1 MFKGTLTAFIGGWL
15 IWFWIDK
22 NPAMLGPVPMPADS
36 DFVHN
41 FQVAIDLI
49 KQARFKAAFVYIWK
63 AHFIV
68 LSLAFGLVIGMGL
81 NAVARTL
88 SRNRLIKLY
97 LPEKKKQHRQE

>member
-1 MFKGTLTAFIGGWL
+1 MIRGALVAFVCGWV

-22 NPAMLGPVPMPADS
+22 NPAALGPLPWPADS
-36 DFVHN
+36 GFVQN

-49 KQARFKAAFVYIWK
+49 KQTRFKAAFVFIWK

-68 LSLAFGLVIGMGL
+68 LSLALGLLIGMGL

-97 LPEKKKQHRQE
+97 LPEKKKQHKPE